1 MKDEKEKSLL
11 KFDKKI
17 ELLLYNEK
25 PTICWFLISNL
36 LLVCNK
42 WPNFEKR
49 WVFNSAS
56 LWKFED
62 FFFLKLFS
70 KLIKLPLGHLF

>member
-1 MKDEKEKSLL
+1 MLVKNTYLLARYMKDEKEKSLL
-11 KFDKKI
+11 KFDKKR

-42 WPNFEKR
+42 
-49 WVFNSAS
+49 
-56 LWKFED
+56 
-62 FFFLKLFS
+62 
-70 KLIKLPLGHLF
+70 